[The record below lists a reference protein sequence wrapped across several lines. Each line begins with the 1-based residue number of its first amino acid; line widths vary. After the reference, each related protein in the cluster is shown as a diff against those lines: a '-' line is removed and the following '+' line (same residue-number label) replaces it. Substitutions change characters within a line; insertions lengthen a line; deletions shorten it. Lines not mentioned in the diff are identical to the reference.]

1 MRNNRLQVV
10 AIVLGLFLGNQN
22 LYSQQYQVNKN
33 AYQLPNGWKISAVGE
48 MSKMG
53 DLPMQLVI
61 HPSKKWM
68 VGINAGQS
76 NQSLMVYDC
85 KTGNRTDSVYINKTF
100 YGGVFNNTGKDFY
113 VSGCNNNWIEHFVFS
128 NGKLKLTD
136 TLFLGK
142 PWPTKISPAGMCL
155 DKKNEFLYTTTK
167 EDSAIYQ
174 INVKTKKSKVFSKIN
189 SEGYSLIFDEK
200 QNLLWV
206 SEWGNK
212 TIAAFD
218 VITGKLAARI
228 KVGSNP
234 NEMILD
240 NKSNRIFVS
249 CGNDNSVHVVSTLE
263 KTVKEILNTSIYPF
277 SPTGSTPNGL
287 DIDTKTGVLFVAN
300 ADNNNLALF
309 DIRQIGETKGMGF
322 VPTGWYPTQVKVVS
336 NQVFVA
342 NGKGLVSLANPFGP
356 NPIGIKNSAEYQKGI
371 KTSPIQ
377 YIGGLFKGV
386 LQKLSID
393 FILQNLPSLTEQV
406 KFNTP
411 YHNDQLLGDIEIP
424 KNNPIPSKIGQAS
437 PIKHVFYIIKEN
449 RTYDQVLSDVA
460 GGNGDTSLLL
470 FGENITPNQH
480 KLVKEFVLLDNFFV
494 DAEVSADGHNWST
507 AAIANDYTEKTWPTS
522 YGGRGGDYVY
532 EGQSKVAH
540 PDKGFIWDHA
550 KRSNVSFR
558 TYGEFADE
566 YKPNIKVLE
575 NHMCNYF
582 TSWDENIRDTSRV
595 YQWKRD
601 FDSLLNI
608 NQVPQL
614 NTLRLINDH
623 TEGVRKNRPTPFA
636 HIADNDL
643 SVGMFIEYLSKS
655 KIWESSVV
663 FILEDDAQNGADH
676 VDAHRS
682 TAYVAG
688 GYVKRKFVDHTA
700 YSTSSMLRTMELIL
714 GMSPMSQYDAASKSM
729 WRCFNDTA
737 NNEIFNAVP
746 AKVDLNE
753 KNSSTNSKSTS
764 FLMNESEKLELDKE
778 DIADEQLM
786 NSLLWKYVKGVNS
799 ELPAQRRIFL
809 KY

>member
-1 MRNNRLQVV
+1 MRNNRLKTITLILV
-10 AIVLGLFLGNQN
+10 LFLGKLN
-22 LYSQQYQVNKN
+22 LYCQQYQVNKN
-33 AYQLPNGWKISAVGE
+33 PYQLPNRWKISAVGE

-53 DLPMQLVI
+53 DLPMQLVV

-85 KTGNRTDSVYINKTF
+85 KTGKRTDSVYINKTF
-100 YGGVFNNTGKDFY
+100 YGGVFNLTGKDLY
-113 VSGCNNNWIEHFVFS
+113 VSGCNNNWIEHFAFS
-128 NGKLKLTD
+128 NGKLKLSD

-142 PWPTKISPAGMCL
+142 PWPMKISPTGMCL
-155 DKKNEFLYTTTK
+155 DKKNEFLYVTTK
-167 EDSAIYQ
+167 EDSTIYQ
-174 INVKTKKSKVFSKIN
+174 INVKTKKSKIFSKIN
-189 SEGYSLIFDEK
+189 SEGYSIIFDEK
-200 QNLLWV
+200 QNCLWV

-212 TIAAFD
+212 SIAVFD
-218 VITGKLAARI
+218 VATGKLISRI
-228 KVGSNP
+228 TVGSNP
-234 NEMILD
+234 NEMILE
-240 NKSNRIFVS
+240 NKTNRIFVS
-249 CGNDNSVHVVSTLE
+249 CGNDNSIHVISASSFITLE
-263 KTVKEILNTSIYPF
+263 VLNTAIYPF

-287 DIDTKTGVLFVAN
+287 DIDIKLGLLFVAN
-300 ADNNNLALF
+300 ADNNNLAIF
-309 DIRQIGETKGMGF
+309 DIRKIGESKCIGF
-322 VPTGWYPTQVKVVS
+322 VPTGWYPTQVKVVL
-336 NQVFVA
+336 NQVFISNA
-342 NGKGLVSLANPFGP
+342 KGLVSLANPNGP
-356 NPIGIKNSAEYQKGI
+356 NPVGIKNSAEYQKGI
-371 KTSPIQ
+371 KSSPVQ

-393 FILQNLPSLTEQV
+393 FVLNNLPALTEQV

-411 YHNDQLLGDIEIP
+411 FHQEQLLGDNEIP
-424 KNNPIPSKIGQAS
+424 SKNPIPSKIGQSS

-550 KRSNVSFR
+550 KRANISFR

-582 TSWDENIRDTSRV
+582 TSWDENVRDTSRF

-700 YSTSSMLRTMELIL
+700 YSTSSMLRTIELIL

-729 WRCFNDTA
+729 WRCFNDTS
-737 NNEIFNAVP
+737 NNEIFNSVP

-753 KNSSTNSKSTS
+753 KNTVSNSKSTS
-764 FLMNESEKLELDKE
+764 FLMEQSEKLALERE
-778 DIADEQLM
+778 DIADETLM
-786 NSLLWKYVKGVNS
+786 NTLLWKYVRGVNS
-799 ELPAQRRIFL
+799 ELPAPRRIFL

>member
-1 MRNNRLQVV
+1 MKNNRINIIAL
-10 AIVLGLFLGNQN
+10 VLGLFLC
-22 LYSQQYQVNKN
+22 SQVYGQKYELNKN
-33 AYQLPNGWKISAVGE
+33 PYQLPNGWKISAVGE

-85 KTGNRTDSVYINKTF
+85 KTGNRTDSVSMNKTF
-100 YGGVFNNTGKDFY
+100 YGGVFNSNGKDFY
-113 VSGCNNNWIEHFVFS
+113 VNGGNNNWIEHFAFS
-128 NGKLKLTD
+128 KGKLKLVD
-136 TLFLGK
+136 TIFLGK
-142 PWPTKISPAGMCL
+142 PWPVKISPVGICL

-174 INVKTKKSKVFSKIN
+174 INLKTKKAKIFAKIN
-189 SEGYSLIFDEK
+189 SEGYSIIFDDK
-200 QNLLWV
+200 HNLLWV
-206 SEWGNK
+206 SEWGNSS
-212 TIAAFD
+212 IAAFD
-218 VITGKLAARI
+218 IASGLLKNRI

-234 NEMILD
+234 NEMIID
-240 NKSNRIFVS
+240 KKSNRIFVS
-249 CGNDNSVHVVSTLE
+249 CGNDNSVHVVSTE
-263 KTVKEILNTSIYPF
+263 ENIAKEILNTAIYPL

-287 DIDTKTGVLFVAN
+287 DIDNARGILFVAN

-309 DIRQIGETKGMGF
+309 DIREIGETKSLGF
-322 VPTGWYPTQVKVVS
+322 VPTGWYPTQVKAVA
-336 NQVFVA
+336 NQVFVT
-342 NGKGLVSLANPFGP
+342 NGKGLISMANPRGP
-356 NPIGIKNSAEYQKGI
+356 SPLYRKNSAEYQKGI
-371 KTSPIQ
+371 KSSPAQ

-386 LQKLSID
+386 LQNFSVDFMLTNLST
-393 FILQNLPSLTEQV
+393 LTEQV

-411 YHNDQLLGDIEIP
+411 YNSGQLLGDIEIP
-424 KNNPIPSKIGQAS
+424 EKNPIPSKIGQTS

-449 RTYDQVLSDVA
+449 RTYDQVLGDVV

-480 KLVKEFVLLDNFFV
+480 KLVKDFVLLDNFYV

-507 AAIANDYTEKTWPTS
+507 AAIANDYTEKTWPIS

-550 KRSNVSFR
+550 KRANISFR
-558 TYGEFADE
+558 TYGEFADD

-575 NHMCNYF
+575 NHLCPHF
-582 TSWDENIRDTSRV
+582 TSWDEKVRDTTRF
-595 YQWKRD
+595 YQWKSD

-614 NTLRLINDH
+614 STLRFINDH

-643 SVGMFIEYLSKS
+643 AVGMFVEYLSKS

-688 GYVKRKFVDHTA
+688 GYVKRNFIDHNS

-729 WRCFNDTA
+729 WRCFNDTS

-753 KNSSTNSKSTS
+753 KNTSTNSKSTS
-764 FLMNESEKLELDKE
+764 FLMNESEKLDLDKE
-778 DIADEQLM
+778 DLADEQLM
-786 NSLLWKYVKGVNS
+786 NSLLWKYVKG
-799 ELPAQRRIFL
+799 EHAIPPAIKRIGF
-809 KY
+809 K

>member
-1 MRNNRLQVV
+1 MRNNRINIIAV
-10 AIVLGLFLGNQN
+10 VLGLFLCKQVYG
-22 LYSQQYQVNKN
+22 QQYELNKN
-33 AYQLPNGWKISAVGE
+33 PYQLPNGWKISAIGE
-48 MSKMG
+48 TSKMG
-53 DLPMQLVI
+53 DLPMQLVV

-85 KTGNRTDSVYINKTF
+85 KTGNRTDSVSINKTF
-100 YGGVFNNTGKDFY
+100 YGGVFNSNGKDFY
-113 VSGCNNNWIEHFVFS
+113 VNGGNNNWIEHFAFS
-128 NGKLKLTD
+128 KGKLKFVD
-136 TLFLGK
+136 TAFLGK
-142 PWPTKISPAGMCL
+142 PWPVKISPVGICL

-174 INVKTKKSKVFSKIN
+174 INLKTKKAKIFAKIN
-189 SEGYSLIFDEK
+189 SEGYSIIFDDK
-200 QNLLWV
+200 HNLLWV
-206 SEWGNK
+206 SEWGNSS
-212 TIAAFD
+212 IAAFD
-218 VITGKLAARI
+218 IASGLLKNRI

-240 NKSNRIFVS
+240 KKSNRIFVT
-249 CGNDNSVHVVSTLE
+249 CGNDNSVHVVSTE
-263 KTVKEILNTSIYPF
+263 ENIAKEILNTAIYPS

-287 DIDTKTGVLFVAN
+287 DIDNTKGILFVAN

-309 DIRQIGETKGMGF
+309 DIREIGETKIIGF

-336 NQVFVA
+336 GQVFVS
-342 NGKGLVSLANPFGP
+342 NGKGLISMANPRGP
-356 NPIGIKNSAEYQKGI
+356 SPLYRKNSAEYQKGI
-371 KTSPIQ
+371 KSSPVQ

-386 LQKLSID
+386 LQKFSVD
-393 FILQNLPSLTEQV
+393 FMLTNLPTLTEQV
-406 KFNTP
+406 KLNTP
-411 YHNDQLLGDIEIP
+411 YNSGQLLGDIEIP
-424 KNNPIPSKIGQAS
+424 EKNPIPSKIGQTS

-449 RTYDQVLSDVA
+449 RTYDQVLGDVA

-480 KLVKEFVLLDNFFV
+480 KLVKEFVLLDNFYV

-507 AAIANDYTEKTWPTS
+507 AAIANDYTEKTWPIS
-522 YGGRGGDYVY
+522 YGGRGGNYVY

-550 KRSNVSFR
+550 KRANISFR
-558 TYGEFADE
+558 TYGEFADD

-575 NHMCNYF
+575 NHLCPHF
-582 TSWDENIRDTSRV
+582 TSWDEKVRDTSRF
-595 YQWKRD
+595 YQWKSD
-601 FDSLLNI
+601 FDSLINI

-614 NTLRLINDH
+614 STLRFINDH

-643 SVGMFIEYLSKS
+643 AVGMFVEYLSKS

-688 GYVKRKFVDHTA
+688 GYVKRNFIDHNS

-729 WRCFNDTA
+729 WRCFNDTS

-753 KNSSTNSKSTS
+753 KNASTNSKSTS
-764 FLMNESEKLELDKE
+764 FLMNESEKLDLDKE
-778 DIADEQLM
+778 DLADEQLM
-786 NSLLWKYVKGVNS
+786 NSLLWKYVKG
-799 ELPAQRRIFL
+799 EHAIPPAIKRIGF
-809 KY
+809 K

>member
-1 MRNNRLQVV
+1 MRNNRINIIAV
-10 AIVLGLFLGNQN
+10 VLGLFLCKQVYG
-22 LYSQQYQVNKN
+22 QQYELNKN
-33 AYQLPNGWKISAVGE
+33 PYQLPNGWKISAIGE
-48 MSKMG
+48 TSKMG
-53 DLPMQLVI
+53 DLPMQLVV

-100 YGGVFNNTGKDFY
+100 YGGVFNSNGKDFY
-113 VSGCNNNWIEHFVFS
+113 VTGGNNNWIEHFTFS
-128 NGKLKLTD
+128 KGKLKFVD
-136 TLFLGK
+136 TAFLGK
-142 PWPTKISPAGMCL
+142 PWPVKISPVGICL

-174 INVKTKKSKVFSKIN
+174 INLKTKKAKIFAKIN
-189 SEGYSLIFDEK
+189 SEGYSIIFDDK
-200 QNLLWV
+200 HNLLWV
-206 SEWGNK
+206 SEWGNSS
-212 TIAAFD
+212 IAAFD
-218 VITGKLAARI
+218 IASGLLKNRI

-240 NKSNRIFVS
+240 KKSNRIFVT
-249 CGNDNSVHVVSTLE
+249 CGNDNSVHVVSTE
-263 KTVKEILNTSIYPF
+263 ENIAKEILNTAIYPS

-287 DIDTKTGVLFVAN
+287 DIDNTKGILFVAN

-309 DIRQIGETKGMGF
+309 DIREIGETKIIGF

-336 NQVFVA
+336 GQVFVS
-342 NGKGLVSLANPFGP
+342 NGKGLISMANPRGP
-356 NPIGIKNSAEYQKGI
+356 SPLYRKNSAEYQKGI
-371 KTSPIQ
+371 KSSPVQ
-377 YIGGLFKGV
+377 YMGGLFKGV
-386 LQKLSID
+386 LQKFSVEFMLT
-393 FILQNLPSLTEQV
+393 NLPTLTEQV

-411 YHNDQLLGDIEIP
+411 YNSGQLLGDIEIP
-424 KNNPIPSKIGQAS
+424 EKNPIPSKIGQTS

-449 RTYDQVLSDVA
+449 RTYDQVLGDVA

-480 KLVKEFVLLDNFFV
+480 KLVKEFVLLDNFYV

-507 AAIANDYTEKTWPTS
+507 AAIANDYTEKTWPIS
-522 YGGRGGDYVY
+522 YGGRGGNYVY

-550 KRSNVSFR
+550 KRANISFR
-558 TYGEFADE
+558 TYGEFADD

-575 NHMCNYF
+575 NHLCPHF
-582 TSWDENIRDTSRV
+582 TSWDEKVRDTSRF
-595 YQWKRD
+595 YQWKSD
-601 FDSLLNI
+601 FDSLINI

-614 NTLRLINDH
+614 STLRFINDH

-643 SVGMFIEYLSKS
+643 AVGMFVEYLSKS

-688 GYVKRKFVDHTA
+688 GYVKRNFIDHNS

-729 WRCFNDTA
+729 WRCFNDTS

-753 KNSSTNSKSTS
+753 KNASTNSKSTS
-764 FLMNESEKLELDKE
+764 FLMHESEKLDLDKE
-778 DIADEQLM
+778 DLADEQLM
-786 NSLLWKYVKGVNS
+786 NSLLWKYVKG
-799 ELPAQRRIFL
+799 EHAIPPAIKRIGF
-809 KY
+809 K

>member
-1 MRNNRLQVV
+1 MKNNRINVIAL
-10 AIVLGLFLGNQN
+10 VLGLFLC
-22 LYSQQYQVNKN
+22 SQVYGQKYELNKN
-33 AYQLPNGWKISAVGE
+33 PYQLPNGWKISAVGE

-85 KTGNRTDSVYINKTF
+85 RTGNRTDSVSINKTF
-100 YGGVFNNTGKDFY
+100 YGGVFNSNGKDFY
-113 VSGCNNNWIEHFVFS
+113 VNGGNNNWIEHFAFS
-128 NGKLKLTD
+128 KGKLKLVD

-142 PWPTKISPAGMCL
+142 PWPVKISPVGICL
-155 DKKNEFLYTTTK
+155 DKKNEILYTTTK

-174 INVKTKKSKVFSKIN
+174 INLKTKKAKIFSKIN
-189 SEGYSLIFDEK
+189 SEGYSIIFDEK

-212 TIAAFD
+212 SIAAFN
-218 VITGKLAARI
+218 VATGKLTSRI
-228 KVGSNP
+228 NVGSNP
-234 NEMILD
+234 NEMILE

-249 CGNDNSVHVVSTLE
+249 CGNDNSVHVVSTMSF
-263 KTVKEILNTSIYPF
+263 KVTEILNTAIYQS

-287 DIDTKTGVLFVAN
+287 DIDVKTGVLFIAN

-309 DIRQIGETKGMGF
+309 DIRKIGESNSIGF
-322 VPTGWYPTQVKVVS
+322 VPTGWYPTQVKAVA
-336 NQVFVA
+336 NQVFVT
-342 NGKGLVSLANPFGP
+342 NGKGLVSMANPFGP
-356 NPIGIKNSAEYQKGI
+356 NPVAIKNSAEYQKGI
-371 KTSPIQ
+371 KTSPVQ

-386 LQKLSID
+386 LQKLTID
-393 FILQNLPSLTEQV
+393 FVLQNLPSLTEQV

-411 YHNDQLLGDIEIP
+411 YQSDQLLGEKEIP
-424 KNNPIPSKIGQAS
+424 SKNPIPSKIGQSS

-480 KLVKEFVLLDNFFV
+480 KLVKEFVLLDNFYV

-507 AAIANDYTEKTWPTS
+507 AAIANDYTEKTWPIS

-550 KRSNVSFR
+550 KRANISFR
-558 TYGEFADE
+558 TYGEFAED

-575 NHMCNYF
+575 NHLCPHF
-582 TSWDENIRDTSRV
+582 TSWDEKVRDTTRF
-595 YQWKRD
+595 YQWKSD

-614 NTLRLINDH
+614 STLRFINDH

-643 SVGMFIEYLSKS
+643 AVGMFVEYLSKS

-682 TAYVAG
+682 TAYLAG
-688 GYVKRKFVDHTA
+688 GYVKRNFIDHNSYT
-700 YSTSSMLRTMELIL
+700 TSSMLRTMELIL

-729 WRCFNDTA
+729 WRCFNDTS

-753 KNSSTNSKSTS
+753 KNASTNSKSTS
-764 FLMNESEKLELDKE
+764 FLMNESEKLDLDKE
-778 DIADEQLM
+778 DLADEQLM
-786 NSLLWKYVKGVNS
+786 NSLLWKYVKG
-799 ELPAQRRIFL
+799 EHAIPPAIKRTVF
-809 KY
+809 K

>member
-1 MRNNRLQVV
+1 MRNNRINIIAV
-10 AIVLGLFLGNQN
+10 VLGLFLC
-22 LYSQQYQVNKN
+22 SQVYGQKYELNKN
-33 AYQLPNGWKISAVGE
+33 PYQLPNGWKISAIGE
-48 MSKMG
+48 TSKMG
-53 DLPMQLVI
+53 DLPMQLVV

-85 KTGNRTDSVYINKTF
+85 KTGNRTDSVSINKTF
-100 YGGVFNNTGKDFY
+100 YGGVFNSNGKDFY
-113 VSGCNNNWIEHFVFS
+113 VNGGNNNWIEHFAFS
-128 NGKLKLTD
+128 KGKLKLVD
-136 TLFLGK
+136 TIFLGK
-142 PWPTKISPAGMCL
+142 PWPVKISPVGICL

-174 INVKTKKSKVFSKIN
+174 INLKTKKAKIFAKIN
-189 SEGYSLIFDEK
+189 SEGYSIIFDDK
-200 QNLLWV
+200 HNLLWV
-206 SEWGNK
+206 SEWGNSS
-212 TIAAFD
+212 IAAFD
-218 VITGKLAARI
+218 IASGLLKNRI

-240 NKSNRIFVS
+240 KKSNRIFVT
-249 CGNDNSVHVVSTLE
+249 CGNDNSVHVVSTE
-263 KTVKEILNTSIYPF
+263 ENIAKEILNTAIYPS

-287 DIDTKTGVLFVAN
+287 DIDNTKGILFVAN

-309 DIRQIGETKGMGF
+309 DIREIGETKIIGF

-336 NQVFVA
+336 GQVFVS
-342 NGKGLVSLANPFGP
+342 NGKGLISMANPRGP
-356 NPIGIKNSAEYQKGI
+356 SPLYRKNSAEYQKGI
-371 KTSPIQ
+371 KSSPVQ

-386 LQKLSID
+386 LQKFSVD
-393 FILQNLPSLTEQV
+393 FMLTNLPTLTEQV
-406 KFNTP
+406 KLNTP
-411 YHNDQLLGDIEIP
+411 YNSGQLLGDIEIP
-424 KNNPIPSKIGQAS
+424 EKNPIPSKIGQTS

-449 RTYDQVLSDVA
+449 RTYDQVLGDVA

-480 KLVKEFVLLDNFFV
+480 KLVKEFVLLDNFYV

-507 AAIANDYTEKTWPTS
+507 AAIANDYTEKTWPIS
-522 YGGRGGDYVY
+522 YGGRGGNYVY

-550 KRSNVSFR
+550 KRANISFR
-558 TYGEFADE
+558 TYGEFADD

-575 NHMCNYF
+575 NHLCPHF
-582 TSWDENIRDTSRV
+582 TSWDEKVRDTSRF
-595 YQWKRD
+595 YQWKSD
-601 FDSLLNI
+601 FDSLINI

-614 NTLRLINDH
+614 STLRFINDH

-643 SVGMFIEYLSKS
+643 AVGMFVEYLSKS

-682 TAYVAG
+682 TAYLAG
-688 GYVKRKFVDHTA
+688 GYVKRNFIDHNS

-729 WRCFNDTA
+729 WRCFNDTS

-753 KNSSTNSKSTS
+753 KNASTNSKSTS
-764 FLMNESEKLELDKE
+764 FLMHESEKLDLDKE
-778 DIADEQLM
+778 DLADEQLM
-786 NSLLWKYVKGVNS
+786 NSLLWKYVKG
-799 ELPAQRRIFL
+799 EHAIPPAIKRIGF
-809 KY
+809 K